1 MSPWS
6 ILNNLKQLLVSNC
19 YAWKT
24 LGAFAGDSNTS
35 PTKYSRKSIN
45 EELQCQSTL
54 GWDASNS
61 SVICILN
68 IKWLPALTFNFR
80 NLCHLRLVLTDLCT
94 NKMKSASNFISLN
107 FLSLTIMLTPMSGVE
122 ITHN

>member
-1 MSPWS
+1 MLTIFFFSVSVVMSPWS

-24 LGAFAGDSNTS
+24 LGVFAGDSNTS
-35 PTKYSRKSIN
+35 PTKYSGKSIN

-54 GWDASNS
+54 GWDAANS

-68 IKWLPALTFNFR
+68 IKCLPALTFNFR
-80 NLCHLRLVLTDLCT
+80 NLCHLLLVLTDLCLWYT
-94 NKMKSASNFISLN
+94 
-107 FLSLTIMLTPMSGVE
+107 
-122 ITHN
+122 